1 MNKKDI
7 LDICEE
13 MLKEEKERHEKET
26 LMEINRHN
34 GSVRG
39 TVEFRNRII
48 GMLEREQSTSSE
60 GGEQE

>member
-13 MLKEEKERHEKET
+13 MLKEERERHEKET
-26 LMEINRHN
+26 FMEINRHN
-34 GSVRG
+34 GFVRG

-48 GMLEREQSTSSE
+48 GMLEEEQSTGSE
-60 GGEQE
+60 GEQE